1 MLYNNIMQTIWP
13 KPKLPD
19 AVMKQTLNLD
29 VNVMQI
35 GKPVNIVTY
44 FQNIE
49 YLKKFIKIYF
59 FRSIIKR
66 NILKEHIR

>member
-1 MLYNNIMQTIWP
+1 MQTIWP

-49 YLKKFIKIYF
+49 YLKKFIK
-59 FRSIIKR
+59 
-66 NILKEHIR
+66 

>member
-66 NILKEHIR
+66 YILKEHIR

>member
-49 YLKKFIKIYF
+49 YLKKFIKKYF
-59 FRSIIKR
+59 LEVL
-66 NILKEHIR
+66 LKEIF

>member
-13 KPKLPD
+13 KPKLQD

-35 GKPVNIVTY
+35 GKPVNIVIY

-59 FRSIIKR
+59 LDGH
-66 NILKEHIR
+66 ILGL

>member
-1 MLYNNIMQTIWP
+1 MHYNNIMQTIWP

-19 AVMKQTLNLD
+19 VVMKQTLNLD

-35 GKPVNIVTY
+35 GKPVNIVIY

-49 YLKKFIKIYF
+49 YLKEIYLKNIF
-59 FRSIIKR
+59 LDII
-66 NILKEHIR
+66 

>member
-1 MLYNNIMQTIWP
+1 MDVKEVQMHYNNIMQTIWP

-19 AVMKQTLNLD
+19 VVMKQTLNLD

-49 YLKKFIKIYF
+49 YLKKFIKKYF
-59 FRSIIKR
+59 LDIIK
-66 NILKEHIR
+66 

>member
-1 MLYNNIMQTIWP
+1 MQTIWP
-13 KPKLPD
+13 KPKLQD
-19 AVMKQTLNLD
+19 IVMKQILNLD

-49 YLKKFIKIYF
+49 YLKKLFKRYF
-59 FRSIIKR
+59 LDIIK
-66 NILKEHIR
+66 